1 MVGHGRASLPSNVSA
16 LVLSKKDPEAKQV
29 HQHRKDSPMIFTVRS
44 RERRPAL
51 SRKILPGS

>member
-1 MVGHGRASLPSNVSA
+1 
-16 LVLSKKDPEAKQV
+16 LSKKDPEAKQV